1 MCTSL
6 FHDIPLLCRVAD
18 MSWLAPVRLTIQQ
31 RACYNWLGN
40 NVSHRSCRAS
50 EPSVNPDFNNIFY
63 SDGFSLECLLAP
75 GLTLFG
81 PRSRA
86 IHKDTNPLPGRD
98 FVTDL
103 CTDGCA
109 LQIGAQAYRAAPLW
123 RHRRSPG
130 LCSKRRRL
138 SCPVRGQSS
147 KRDGG
152 HLKNWHANCVSLVI
166 TLTRNHNEADYRHH
180 QTLQAG

>member
-40 NVSHRSCRAS
+40 NVSHRKRQAPQ
-50 EPSVNPDFNNIFY
+50 PSVNPDFNNIFY

-81 PRSRA
+81 PRLRA
-86 IHKDTNPLPGRD
+86 IHKDTNPPPGRC

-103 CTDGCA
+103 CTVDARSRLVHRCIA
-109 LQIGAQAYRAAPLW
+109 PHQDDAYGGFRPLP
-123 RHRRSPG
+123 SSSGG
-130 LCSKRRRL
+130 LMR
-138 SCPVRGQSS
+138 PVREPYPP
-147 KRDGG
+147 GG
-152 HLKNWHANCVSLVI
+152 WLCVKNWHANCVNLVVN
-166 TLTRNHNEADYRHH
+166 LTRNHNEADYRHH
-180 QTLQAG
+180 QTFQAG